1 MLDLINNIIERD
13 TYDSIL
19 YSVLGGLLLLSIY
32 HMVSFLQ
39 NRDESYLLYSLYT
52 LLTFLAYMS
61 VTENGFLHDLSI
73 FFNFDF
79 RAKQFFTII
88 YNSLYFLFFSQ
99 FLQVKNKSET
109 WYKIIVYPVY
119 CLMIIATFS
128 LIILKAGISD
138 VYFESLKRIFPFV
151 ITAQTIISFYLLTK
165 VKNNLKYYIIFG
177 GIVLFICSIL
187 GQHAVRK
194 LPFLNLTVKMGD
206 FIFYIGLLIENVA
219 FSFALGHQ
227 QRIIYRDK
235 VAHNKN
241 LIAEILK
248 NAVLNDKINFEN
260 KKRLE
265 TENDQIKNLREISD
279 LKLSLLHTQMNPHF
293 IFNALNSIKY
303 YILENDTKNAVD
315 YLTKFSKIIRTILV
329 SSTVRDFTLE
339 QQLQTIKVYV
349 DLESLRY
356 NKNIDFN
363 ITIDEAINPEA
374 IKLPPMVLQPFIENA
389 IVHGIALVEDKKI
402 NLHILQKSTHIEIR
416 IIDNGIGRKEA
427 ERNQVRYKKLG
438 NSLGTKIADGMLKNY
453 FGDREY
459 KIDYHDLYENDQ
471 STGTMVVLE
480 IPPR

>member
-61 VTENGFLHDLSI
+61 VTENGFLHDLSV

-79 RAKQFFTII
+79 RSKQFFTII

-109 WYKIIVYPVY
+109 WYKIIVYPIY

>member
-138 VYFESLKRIFPFV
+138 VYFEFLKKTFPFV

-187 GQHAVRK
+187 GQQSVRK

>member
-61 VTENGFLHDLSI
+61 VTENGFLHDLSV

-79 RAKQFFTII
+79 RSKQFFTII